1 MKPFRL
7 YFIMLLVLAAI
18 FVAEATDLRSAWAE
32 DDKKTEEKTPKTSE
46 AETKPKQEDKSTKSS
61 EAKPK
66 EQTNGEETMTLPGGE
81 EGTIFK
87 SLRIEGEDRVRIEF
101 QRPTLRVDLDMR
113 NAPGLEW
120 EGIHSVV
127 NRSELDIESPYLD
140 RTASERP
147 PHFARPW
154 LDQFSSGAVARF
166 RPALEGVAS
175 WRLVVVNSQGQTVKS
190 FEGKGKPPKEIAW
203 DGTANDGKPSP
214 PGLTYSYG
222 LEAYDRA
229 GNKRNFV
236 GDGFELPAYRVMTR
250 EGFAMLFSGQEL
262 SSSPQSQPESDATTP
277 AILLE
282 AASWI
287 NQSIANPVR
296 VEITARS
303 YDQAKRLATE
313 ISRALEPL
321 LLGDPLRVQSLTNA
335 VRDAPEA
342 GTISIIVLS
351 KP

>member
-1 MKPFRL
+1 
-7 YFIMLLVLAAI
+7 MLLVLATI
-18 FVAEATDLRSAWAE
+18 FVAQTTDLRSAWAE
-32 DDKKTEEKTPKTSE
+32 DDKKPEEKPSKTSE
-46 AETKPKQEDKSTKSS
+46 AETKPKQEDKSTKPS
-61 EAKPK
+61 EAETTPK
-66 EQTNGEETMTLPGGE
+66 DQTDSEEDMTLPGGA

-127 NRSELDIESPYLD
+127 DRSELDIEAPYLD

-154 LDQFSSGAVARF
+154 LDEFSSNAVARF
-166 RPALEGVAS
+166 RPALEGVES
-175 WRLVVVNSQGQTVKS
+175 WRLIVVNSQGQTVKS

-236 GDGFELPAYRVMTR
+236 GDGFELPAYRVSTSS
-250 EGFAMLFSGQEL
+250 GFAMLFSGQEL
-262 SSSPQSQPESDATTP
+262 SSSPLSQMESAVTTP

-287 NQSIANPVR
+287 NQSVANPVR
-296 VEITARS
+296 IEVTARS
-303 YDQAKRLATE
+303 YDQAKSLAAE
-313 ISRALEPL
+313 ISRAMEPL

-335 VRDAPEA
+335 VRDAPQA